1 MIADSNGIIWRK
13 GMLNALKQRSAGR
26 LFVQWF
32 VFCMLVL
39 GSVCAPVQAE
49 RPLPALYTVENG
61 DTLWSIAAR
70 LWGDPLRWPELLVR
84 NPQLIERGELVSG
97 ETLVISPQD
106 EEAAVQFKVLA
117 VEKRSPAIRIEAPA
131 RVPAVIPPDAITP
144 FLSYPLLMDEVDPA
158 AAGRVISGL
167 DGDVLLGQFSVFFAQ
182 NLPTS
187 ATGLY
192 TIFRPDRALTHPVSG
207 EELGVTAQYLGTAR
221 LDEPGDVARLT
232 IVSSV
237 QEVSPGDRL
246 ISRQE
251 VIGLPYLYPKVPQVA
266 VDAHVVST
274 FGAISGV
281 GLFSVVVVS
290 AGSQDGLTPGDILMV
305 VHPDRTLLLTRDIVR
320 PAVSA
325 DRCALPTVA
334 MNTVHTR
341 LLGCAERLPGKR
353 RLASG
358 EAELIALP
366 EGRSGELLV
375 FRVFDRVS
383 YALVRDVERA
393 IQPNDRVVNP
403 GT

>member
-1 MIADSNGIIWRK
+1 
-13 GMLNALKQRSAGR
+13 
-26 LFVQWF
+26 
-32 VFCMLVL
+32 
-39 GSVCAPVQAE
+39 
-49 RPLPALYTVENG
+49 
-61 DTLWSIAAR
+61 
-70 LWGDPLRWPELLVR
+70 
-84 NPQLIERGELVSG
+84 
-97 ETLVISPQD
+97 
-106 EEAAVQFKVLA
+106 
-117 VEKRSPAIRIEAPA
+117 
-131 RVPAVIPPDAITP
+131 
-144 FLSYPLLMDEVDPA
+144 
-158 AAGRVISGL
+158 
-167 DGDVLLGQFSVFFAQ
+167 
-182 NLPTS
+182 
-187 ATGLY
+187 
-192 TIFRPDRALTHPVSG
+192 
-207 EELGVTAQYLGTAR
+207 
-221 LDEPGDVARLT
+221 LDEPGDIARLT

-237 QEVSPGDRL
+237 EEVSPGDRL

-325 DRCALPTVA
+325 DRCTLPTVA
-334 MNTVHTR
+334 MNTVHAR

-358 EAELIALP
+358 EAELIVLP

-393 IQPNDRVVNP
+393 IQPSDRVVNP

>member
-1 MIADSNGIIWRK
+1 
-13 GMLNALKQRSAGR
+13 
-26 LFVQWF
+26 
-32 VFCMLVL
+32 
-39 GSVCAPVQAE
+39 
-49 RPLPALYTVENG
+49 
-61 DTLWSIAAR
+61 
-70 LWGDPLRWPELLVR
+70 
-84 NPQLIERGELVSG
+84 
-97 ETLVISPQD
+97 
-106 EEAAVQFKVLA
+106 
-117 VEKRSPAIRIEAPA
+117 
-131 RVPAVIPPDAITP
+131 
-144 FLSYPLLMDEVDPA
+144 MDEVDPA
-158 AAGRVISGL
+158 VAGRVISGL
-167 DGDVLLGQFSVFFAQ
+167 DGDVLLGQFSGFYAQ
-182 NLPTS
+182 SLPTS

-237 QEVSPGDRL
+237 EEVSPGDRL

-251 VIGLPYLYPKVPQVA
+251 VIGLPYLYPKVPRVA

-274 FGAISGV
+274 FGAISGA
-281 GLFSVVVVS
+281 GLFSVVVIS

-325 DRCALPTVA
+325 DRCTLPTVA
-334 MNTVHTR
+334 MSTVHAR

-393 IQPNDRVVNP
+393 IQLSDRVVNP
-403 GT
+403 GI